1 MEELDLQEILYS
13 FKKKIGIIII
23 ITMLGAALGFLYS
36 KFLVKPMYKA
46 STTLVLAKSASAG
59 NGATSSDSITQND
72 ITLNQKLISTY
83 GEIVKSR
90 VVARSVINS
99 EKLDMDIDKFISNIS
114 VSSKEG
120 TEILE
125 IIVKN
130 DTPELSARLANSLAE
145 SFSQKVKE
153 VYNIDNV
160 SIIDEAEI
168 PDEPYNMDT
177 IKNIVMFGLGSFG
190 VVCVIIFLATYFN
203 NTVKNDEEL
212 ERILGI
218 KVLAVIPKV
227 EN

>member
-13 FKKKIGIIII
+13 FKKKIALVIVITILGGI
-23 ITMLGAALGFLYS
+23 LGFIYS
-36 KFLVKPMYKA
+36 KFLVTPMYKA
-46 STTLVLAKSASAG
+46 STTLVLAKSANAS
-59 NGATSSDSITQND
+59 NSTSDSITQSD

-90 VVARSVINS
+90 AVARSVINS
-99 EKLDMDIDKFISNIS
+99 ENLDIDIDKFISNIS

-130 DTPELSARLANSLAE
+130 EDPELSARLTNSLAIA
-145 SFSQKVKE
+145 FSNKVRD

-160 SIIDEAEI
+160 SIIDAAEV
-168 PDEPYNMDT
+168 PELPYNMNLT
-177 IKNIVMFGLGSFG
+177 KNIIMFGAGAFFAI
-190 VVCVIIFLATYFN
+190 CFIIFCATYFN

>member
-1 MEELDLQEILYS
+1 
-13 FKKKIGIIII
+13 
-23 ITMLGAALGFLYS
+23 
-36 KFLVKPMYKA
+36 
-46 STTLVLAKSASAG
+46 
-59 NGATSSDSITQND
+59 
-72 ITLNQKLISTY
+72 
-83 GEIVKSR
+83 
-90 VVARSVINS
+90 
-99 EKLDMDIDKFISNIS
+99 MDIDKFISNIS

-130 DTPELSARLANSLAE
+130 DTPELSAKLANSLAV

-168 PDEPYNMDT
+168 PDEPYNMST
-177 IKNIVMFGLGSFG
+177 IKNVVMFGLGSFG
-190 VVCVIIFLATYFN
+190 IVCVIIFLATYFS

>member
-13 FKKKIGIIII
+13 FKKKIGIIIA
-23 ITMLGAALGFLYS
+23 ITILGAVLGFVYS
-36 KFLVKPMYKA
+36 KFLVKPVYRA

-59 NGATSSDSITQND
+59 SGSTSSDSITQND

-90 VVARSVINS
+90 AVARSVINR
-99 EKLDMDIDKFISNIS
+99 ENLDMDIDKFISNIS

-130 DTPELSARLANSLAE
+130 ETPELSAKLANSLAV

-168 PDEPYNMDT
+168 PDEPYNMST
-177 IKNIVMFGLGSFG
+177 IKNVVMFVLGSFG
-190 VVCVIIFLATYFN
+190 IVCIIIFLATYFS

>member
-13 FKKKIGIIII
+13 FKKKIFLIII
-23 ITMLGAALGFLYS
+23 ITILGLALGFIYS
-36 KFLVKPMYKA
+36 KLLVTPMYKS
-46 STTLVLAKSASAG
+46 STTLVLAKSISSSSS
-59 NGATSSDSITQND
+59 TSDSITQND

-90 VVARSVINS
+90 AVAKSVINS
-99 EKLDMDIDKFISNIS
+99 ENLDMEIDKFISNIS

-125 IIVKN
+125 ISVKN
-130 DTPELSARLANSLAE
+130 EDPELCARLANLIAVA
-145 SFSQKVKE
+145 FSDKVRD

-160 SIIDEAEI
+160 SIIDEAEV
-168 PDEPYNMDT
+168 PELPYNMNVE
-177 IKNIVMFGLGSFG
+177 KNIVIFGAGALFI
-190 VVCVIIFLATYFN
+190 VCFIIFLATYFN

-218 KVLAVIPKV
+218 KVLAVIPKA
-227 EN
+227 EI